1 MQTSP
6 PTPKPQVR
14 VSHLKW
20 EQTQDYNAT
29 DEFRFRWS
37 LTLHFDRRMRELSAH
52 TLHVHDY
59 TFGNVTTPERKRAV
73 ENALRPWLA
82 PGTAHR
88 RAWQALGAQEA
99 LAAAGDATPR

>member
-1 MQTSP
+1 
-6 PTPKPQVR
+6 VR